1 MKAGT
6 WLGETEASP
15 VQWEPRQWYGDE
27 RQAREVG
34 RPQMT
39 KGLISHARELGCHPM
54 GKRSLWEGFQEGC
67 GVSCSSFRTLPWLC
81 AKMECCR
88 SRADEENVVAVIFT
102 EQEMW

>member
-6 WLGETEASP
+6 WLRETEASP

-39 KGLISHARELGCHPM
+39 KGLISQARELGCHPM
-54 GKRSLWEGFQEGC
+54 DKRSLWEGFQEGC
-67 GVSCSSFRTLPWLC
+67 GVSCSSFITSFWLLF
-81 AKMECCR
+81 KNGML
-88 SRADEENVVAVIFT
+88 
-102 EQEMW
+102 